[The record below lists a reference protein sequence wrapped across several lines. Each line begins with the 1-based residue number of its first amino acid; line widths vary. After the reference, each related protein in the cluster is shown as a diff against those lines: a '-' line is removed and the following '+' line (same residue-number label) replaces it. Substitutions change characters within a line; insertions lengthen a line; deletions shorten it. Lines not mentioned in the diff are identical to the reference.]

1 MEIVGGETFS
11 QAARDLIVII
21 TRHSFRDPLFFCP
34 DSPNCVSTQS
44 TAERHAI
51 AALPF
56 HGSAADTVA
65 VIVDVVRRMDR
76 TTIITIREDYIHVE
90 YRTRLGFVDDVE
102 FVLEEDSRTVQFR
115 SASRVGYWDLGVNRR
130 RMERFSALYGD
141 LP

>member
-1 MEIVGGETFS
+1 MPTIMIATLAIS
-11 QAARDLIVII
+11 
-21 TRHSFRDPLFFCP
+21 LFANGRLPPCP

-65 VIVDVVRRMDR
+65 AIVDVVGKMDR

-90 YRTRLGFVDDVE
+90 YRTKLGFVDDVE
-102 FVLEEDSRTVQFR
+102 FVLEEESRTVQFR